1 MGRNRQINKQG
12 DNDMKLRRIITCIC
26 LLFMAVYSYAQNTLN
41 GTIESE
47 EGVKIEYAT
56 VRLLTPDSIF
66 VAGTITDTKGVHP
79 TFRVIRQSCRA
90 YNLSLK

>member
-26 LLFMAVYSYAQNTLN
+26 ILFMAVYSHAQNILN

-56 VRLLTPDSIF
+56 V
-66 VAGTITDTKGVHP
+66 H
-79 TFRVIRQSCRA
+79 C
-90 YNLSLK
+90 